1 MSTWSIVV
9 KLITIAASVALASCD
24 QSAAPQCEIVDLSQT
39 APDWQ
44 VEYFEENG
52 WGSLDRV
59 QACRIGS
66 YFVYAS
72 EGATTPH
79 LFIRSDE
86 GPVAWIDRNVGIS
99 LFEDDRP
106 LLHLDDKDNDGSY
119 DWLNYDVYNTGS
131 SDYISVLDGDLD
143 GQADSRTE
151 HIKGEKPR
159 AWLWFEGAWRPIK
172 WLDAPNPNQI
182 LVDGVWRRYERVDGV
197 LALMDDE

>member
-1 MSTWSIVV
+1 MPGPRQSGPQLKTT
-9 KLITIAASVALASCD
+9 LGGLENRDGTNADMAASVRCVRH
-24 QSAAPQCEIVDLSQT
+24 P
-39 APDWQ
+39 
-44 VEYFEENG
+44 
-52 WGSLDRV
+52 SLGR
-59 QACRIGS
+59 S
-66 YFVYAS
+66 
-72 EGATTPH
+72 
-79 LFIRSDE
+79 RSDE